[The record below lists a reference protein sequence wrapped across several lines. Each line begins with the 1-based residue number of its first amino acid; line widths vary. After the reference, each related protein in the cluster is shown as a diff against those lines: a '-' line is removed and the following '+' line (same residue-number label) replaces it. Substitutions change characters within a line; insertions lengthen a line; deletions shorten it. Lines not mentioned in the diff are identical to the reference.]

1 MASSAA
7 TALKEP
13 TPKVSAKAKPKANLK
28 AVPKP
33 TAKKTVTRHKFDGDK
48 IKVIGKEIPVR
59 SGTNRRD
66 IFELFKS
73 GMTVSEFLAAARPM
87 RGGAEDIQ
95 IALAKN
101 YIELS

>member
-13 TPKVSAKAKPKANLK
+13 TPKVSAKPKANLK

-73 GMTVSEFLAAARPM
+73 GMTVSEFLTAARPK
-87 RGGAEDIQ
+87 RGGATDVQ
-95 IALAKN
+95 IALDKN